1 MPGFW
6 LIIPLEPSIG
16 DGNFWHDPWMWTWH
30 LPCLVW
36 HIVHFQ
42 TLNQSLHVL
51 SLGSILVVLCPG
63 SVGMPY
69 PIMNTKL
76 ISRKK
81 IPVMKINWF
90 FNKQYGN
97 SWIFYF
103 WVKLINFHTVLHHSV
118 EISRYFCFLAFII
131 NFWEIISSE
140 KAILE
145 IWGGL
150 NVRFEQI

>member
-42 TLNQSLHVL
+42 TLNQSLHVW

-69 PIMNTKL
+69 PIMKTKL

-90 FNKQYGN
+90 LINRVE
-97 SWIFYF
+97 IFEF
-103 WVKLINFHTVLHHSV
+103 FCFCVKLIHFHTVLYHSV
-118 EISRYFCFLAFII
+118 EISGLFSFSDFTI
-131 NFWEIISSE
+131 NFGEWISS
-140 KAILE
+140 KNAIFE
-145 IWGGL
+145 IWGGQ
-150 NVRFEQI
+150 NERFEQI